1 MMLAA
6 VFYNAAIYIAE
17 VLLEM
22 NFSINLKTGAK
33 ILGKTLSVL
42 LVFRANSSYD
52 RYWEGRKSCSIFF
65 TNIRDMCMHLCVLI
79 KGGRGQHVYAH
90 RFGEDGFSMERK
102 KGFEDADDELA

>member
-1 MMLAA
+1 MIHYETSSWYDILLRFRGSTLQPCFCMMAA
-6 VFYNAAIYIAE
+6 TGMYNLLIYVAE

-22 NFSINLKTGAK
+22 NFSINLKFGGK

-52 RYWEGRKSCSIFF
+52 RYWEGRKACSTFF

-79 KGGRGQHVYAH
+79 KGG
-90 RFGEDGFSMERK
+90 
-102 KGFEDADDELA
+102 